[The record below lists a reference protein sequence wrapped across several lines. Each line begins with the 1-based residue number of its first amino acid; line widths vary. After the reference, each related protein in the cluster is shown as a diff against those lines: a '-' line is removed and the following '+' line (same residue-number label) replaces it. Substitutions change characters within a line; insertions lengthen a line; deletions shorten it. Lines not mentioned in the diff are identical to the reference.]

1 VKPTS
6 DVREGSFNVE
16 PTAKVEIV
24 AESEVSR
31 ETTTRSHRTR
41 VATISGLTVTV
52 LYTALSLFCWQHL
65 VAAGVTTHMYRA
77 DVGDVGQR
85 VWFMAW
91 LPFAIAHHTNPFVS
105 TYMFAPHGIN
115 VLANASVLFEAF
127 LFSPITE
134 LSSPVTS
141 LNIACIA
148 APVVSAL
155 SLYFV
160 LRRYEM
166 RRSAAFV
173 GGLIYGFS
181 PALLQSN
188 GLADFNLTWMFFP
201 PLAAYLVDLIFFR
214 QTGRPVR
221 LGLVLGLLIVIQFF
235 SGPEILLDCVVV
247 IVPVLALAIVAN
259 PRQFSSHLR
268 FASKGVATALA
279 TAGILLIYPMT
290 VYFKGPAHVESL
302 VLKVMPGAALTSLVW
317 PSAATGHNLF
327 QPLPGTPW
335 QHLFDLAFVG
345 PLIVVLALAAL
356 FFARRHRV
364 VLLLWAATLWSV
376 ALSWGGA
383 TRLTGSNP
391 TFSWHAPAWY
401 LSKAIPILKNPVWI
415 RISILTDL
423 LLALLVAITLDGV
436 TLAIQANGG
445 MWRRY
450 LGDFAAGGAGVL
462 MAIPLL
468 LGSNVPYTGF
478 ENVAVPDVLR
488 HVPPGKNGSPFT
500 VLMLPAS
507 SPLSGTPLAWQ
518 ALAGFSYRDFE
529 GYAWHPQPGHQTA
542 QVGPTPSLIDYILNN
557 AAGASPSITLNLVQR
572 REFAAGFAR
581 YHVRV
586 AIVVGG
592 YRGSEQL
599 TRVYNQIFGP
609 GRRFGDGEIWN
620 ASRSCRVGTRESRA
634 PPCIT

>member
-1 VKPTS
+1 
-6 DVREGSFNVE
+6 VE
-16 PTAKVEIV
+16 PTPKVDIV
-24 AESEVSR
+24 AEPEVSC
-31 ETTTRSHRTR
+31 ETTIRSRRTR
-41 VATISGLTVTV
+41 AATITGLTVTV

-91 LPFAIAHHTNPFVS
+91 LPFAIVHHTNPFVS

-134 LSSPVTS
+134 LSSPITS

-166 RRSAAFV
+166 RRAVAFV

-201 PLAAYLVDLIFFR
+201 PLAAYLIDLMFFR

-221 LGLVLGLLIVIQFF
+221 LGLVLGLLIVVQFF
-235 SGPEILLDCVVV
+235 SGQEILLDCVVV
-247 IVPVLALAIVAN
+247 TVPVLALAIVAN
-259 PRQFSSHLR
+259 PRQSSSHVR
-268 FASKGVATALA
+268 FALKGGGTALA
-279 TAGILLIYPMT
+279 TAGAVLIYPIII
-290 VYFKGPAHVESL
+290 YFKGPAHVESL
-302 VLKVMPGAALTSLVW
+302 GSKVMPGAALSSLVW

-364 VLLLWAATLWSV
+364 VLLLWAATLWSM

-401 LSKAIPILKNPVWI
+401 LSRAIPILKNPGWI

-423 LLALLVAITLDGV
+423 FLALLVAITLDGV
-436 TLAIQANGG
+436 TSAIQAKGD

-450 LGDFAAGGAGVL
+450 LGDIAVGGAGGL
-462 MAIPLL
+462 MVLL
-468 LGSNVPYTGF
+468 LLVGSNVPYTGF
-478 ENVAVPDVLR
+478 ENVAVPNVFR
-488 HVPPGKNGSPFT
+488 HVPTGKNGSPLT
-500 VLMLPAS
+500 VLMFPAS
-507 SPLSGTPLAWQ
+507 GPFSGTPLAWQ
-518 ALAGFSYRDFE
+518 AVADFPYRDFE
-529 GYAWHPQPGHQTA
+529 GYAWHPQLGHQTA
-542 QVGPTPSLIDYILNN
+542 QVEPTASLLGYIVEH
-557 AAGASPSITLNLVQR
+557 ASEAPPSITLNRVQR
-572 REFAAGFAR
+572 REFAAAFVR
-581 YHVRV
+581 YHVSV
-586 AIVVGG
+586 AVVVGG
-592 YRGSEQL
+592 YPGSEQL

-609 GRRFGDGEIWN
+609 GRRVGDGEIWIS
-620 ASRSCRVGTRESRA
+620 SRSCRVGTSDSRA
-634 PPCIT
+634 PLCIT